1 MEFKGD
7 ITGLNELEKRI
18 EQYYIDRLIQA
29 GEAAVQKAV
38 VDGNYQNITGD
49 LRSSIGY
56 VIAYNG
62 KIIKEGGFYKIQGR
76 GNNMQKVEITTKDG
90 KQVSFWAKGKFGDGS
105 HGSKEGLEFARSKVS
120 SSGYSFVLVAGMEYA
135 NHVSSKGFNVLDSG
149 VLMLWKL
156 IK

>member
-76 GNNMQKVEITTKDG
+76 GNNMQKVEFTTKDG
-90 KQVSFWAKGKFGDGS
+90 KQVSFWAKGNSVMVPMVLRKVWSSQGRKLVHLGILSFWLLGWNMQIMCQARGS
-105 HGSKEGLEFARSKVS
+105 MSLIQEF
-120 SSGYSFVLVAGMEYA
+120 
-135 NHVSSKGFNVLDSG
+135 
-149 VLMLWKL
+149 
-156 IK
+156 

>member
-76 GNNMQKVEITTKDG
+76 GNNMQRWNLPPKMENRFHFGLKENSVMVPMVLRKVWSSQGRKLVHLGIL
-90 KQVSFWAKGKFGDGS
+90 SFWLLGWNMQIMCQ
-105 HGSKEGLEFARSKVS
+105 ARVQCP
-120 SSGYSFVLVAGMEYA
+120 
-135 NHVSSKGFNVLDSG
+135 
-149 VLMLWKL
+149 
-156 IK
+156 

>member
-76 GNNMQKVEITTKDG
+76 GNNMQKVEFTTKDG

-105 HGSKEGLEFARSKVS
+105 HGSKEGLKFARSKVS